1 MGRPPKEPVSDAV
14 FGERHRWFWW
24 AGSKSCGSEA
34 ELTIDDICRELEIEN
49 TSWGNWERGAY
60 LLKGTK
66 RRPFPRADELERIC
80 ERFNVSADWL
90 IGRQRAKDETQELS
104 R

>member
-1 MGRPPKEPVSDAV
+1 MAFSLSMGRPPKEPVSDAV
-14 FGERHRWFWW
+14 FGGGI
-24 AGSKSCGSEA
+24 AGFGGRLKELRTEA

-66 RRPFPRADELERIC
+66 RRPYP
-80 ERFNVSADWL
+80 
-90 IGRQRAKDETQELS
+90 
-104 R
+104 